1 MTNLARAIAVTA
13 CLLALGTTSPAE
25 ADPTG
30 GGAEYVALGDSGA
43 ATTGVRN
50 FDISAPFRCLRST
63 ANTPHLIA
71 RDLGLQ
77 IDDRTC
83 NSAVI
88 ADLSAAQQPGI
99 PPQFDA
105 LGPATRLVTVHIGAN
120 DALMA
125 EHIVACHG
133 YGLTG
138 AGGCAGPEWSA
149 DIDAIAP
156 SYAAALRQITARA
169 PRALIVVD
177 GWPRYVRD
185 GGCPALVGLRP
196 SDAAP
201 IRAAF
206 DRLNSVVSRVAIA
219 HGATYV
225 DTSAASEGRDACA
238 PVGVR
243 WMEPV
248 LATETLVPYHLNPQ
262 GMRGIADVVVP
273 AIRAAG
279 LPG

>member
-1 MTNLARAIAVTA
+1 MTNLARATAVTA
-13 CLLALGTTSPAE
+13 CLIAVGATFPAA
-25 ADPTG
+25 ADPI
-30 GGAEYVALGDSGA
+30 GGAEYVAVGDSGA

-63 ANTPHLIA
+63 ANTPQLVA
-71 RDLGLQ
+71 RDLGLR

-83 NSAVI
+83 NSALI
-88 ADLSAAQQPGI
+88 ADLTAPQQPGI
-99 PPQFDA
+99 PPQFDP

-125 EHIVACHG
+125 EHIVACHV
-133 YGLTG
+133 YGLSG
-138 AGGCAGPEWSA
+138 AGTCAGPDWDV
-149 DIDAIAP
+149 DIDAIAAP
-156 SYAAALRQITARA
+156 YAAALQQISARA
-169 PRALIVVD
+169 PHALIVVD

-201 IRAAF
+201 IQAAF
-206 DRLNSVVSRVAIA
+206 DHLNSVVSRVATA
-219 HGATYV
+219 HGAIYV

-248 LATETLVPYHLNPQ
+248 LATETLLPYHLNPQ